1 MVYRLGNLCA
11 SYQITVMK
19 KILKFKWHKTKPI
32 TQLLVDQSDWK
43 VKNKYKQKGAE
54 KKETRQKKI
63 KQQSTHNIFVLLF
76 EN

>member
-1 MVYRLGNLCA
+1 MCQLSNYRDE
-11 SYQITVMK
+11 K
-19 KILKFKWHKTKPI
+19 KIPKFKWHKTKPI

-54 KKETRQKKI
+54 KTRQKKI
-63 KQQSTHNIFVLLF
+63 KQQSTHNISVLLF